1 MENTIFKKMHIK
13 EGSTLICINAPKE
26 FIELINSQ
34 ETLELKKTGLADY
47 VFLFVSS
54 LDEYDKKIKSALS
67 KLSKTGILWIS
78 YPKSKGKIKYDVN
91 RDILYGHSKKD
102 GIEPCSM
109 VALDESWSMMRF
121 REIKE

>member
-13 EGSTLICINAPKE
+13 EGSSLICINAPDE
-26 FIELINSQ
+26 FLELIGNQ
-34 ETLELKKTGLADY
+34 ETLEVKKTGKADY

-67 KLSKTGILWIS
+67 KLNDTGILWIS
-78 YPKSKGKIKYDVN
+78 YPKSKGKITFDVN
-91 RDILYGHSKKD
+91 RDILYRHSSKD

-109 VALDESWSMMRF
+109 VALNETWSLMRF
-121 REIKE
+121 REIKA